1 MIFSSNIFSR
11 ANFSEEKKKGNIN
24 LERSGCVYLL
34 VRCSSSKSEI
44 NSMVEDTEEE
54 KFFRDRYANELK
66 KKKQDGRVDE
76 LDDERR
82 KVKQQGMRTPGRR
95 GEQIKHEEI
104 DREISRR
111 YTLGKDKETKKKRN
125 S

>member
-1 MIFSSNIFSR
+1 M
-11 ANFSEEKKKGNIN
+11 
-24 LERSGCVYLL
+24 YLL
-34 VRCSSSKSEI
+34 VRCSSSKSEV
-44 NSMVEDTEEE
+44 NSMVEEDTEEE
-54 KFFRDRYANELK
+54 KFFRDRYASELK

>member
-1 MIFSSNIFSR
+1 M
-11 ANFSEEKKKGNIN
+11 
-24 LERSGCVYLL
+24 YLL
-34 VRCSSSKSEI
+34 VSCSLSKSEM
-44 NSMVEDTEEE
+44 NSMAEDTEEE

-66 KKKQDGRVDE
+66 KKRQDGIADE

-82 KVKQQGMRTPGRR
+82 KVKKQGMKTPGRR

-111 YTLGKDKETKKKRN
+111 YFLGKKKKTNEKSN
-125 S
+125 SV

>member
-1 MIFSSNIFSR
+1 M
-11 ANFSEEKKKGNIN
+11 
-24 LERSGCVYLL
+24 
-34 VRCSSSKSEI
+34 

-66 KKKQDGRVDE
+66 KKKQDSSGDE

-82 KVKQQGMRTPGRR
+82 KVKQQGMKTPGRR

-111 YTLGKDKETKKKRN
+111 YTVGREKKADEKSN